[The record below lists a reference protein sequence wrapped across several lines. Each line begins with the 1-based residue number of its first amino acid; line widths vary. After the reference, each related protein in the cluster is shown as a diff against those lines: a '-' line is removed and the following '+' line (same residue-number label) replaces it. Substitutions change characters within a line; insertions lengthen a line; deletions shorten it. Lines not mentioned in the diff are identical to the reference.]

1 MISSAPAALL
11 HIVLR
16 KEIFDM
22 NQNAKV
28 CLCGCVYT
36 LKIHTWVCM
45 YDKVRLTWIGLW
57 QFNENAVSDRCCLNE
72 LKMKVCIFN
81 LCVDVV
87 ALKPRCTV

>member
-1 MISSAPAALL
+1 
-11 HIVLR
+11 
-16 KEIFDM
+16 
-22 NQNAKV
+22 
-28 CLCGCVYT
+28 
-36 LKIHTWVCM
+36 M
-45 YDKVRLTWIGLW
+45 YDKVRLTWIDLW